1 MYTKKKYYTSCRH
14 VCIIGKGKLS
24 KQKKNQ
30 AKKCTRIFVNR
41 KIIYIKKK
49 MKKVENFLY
58 GIHIIT
64 KNIMFGSDVIHA
76 EHDSHHL
83 QKLYIYTISVQCF
96 LKAFSLTQYK
106 SKCRSNLLLYI
117 VYAIAENDR

>member
-1 MYTKKKYYTSCRH
+1 MSSCVHYRKRKTFQTKEN
-14 VCIIGKGKLS
+14 
-24 KQKKNQ
+24 QKKS
-30 AKKCTRIFVNR
+30 TRIFVNR
-41 KIIYIKKK
+41 KIIYIIKK

-83 QKLYIYTISVQCF
+83 QKLYIYNISVQCF
-96 LKAFSLTQYK
+96 LKAFSLT
-106 SKCRSNLLLYI
+106 
-117 VYAIAENDR
+117 